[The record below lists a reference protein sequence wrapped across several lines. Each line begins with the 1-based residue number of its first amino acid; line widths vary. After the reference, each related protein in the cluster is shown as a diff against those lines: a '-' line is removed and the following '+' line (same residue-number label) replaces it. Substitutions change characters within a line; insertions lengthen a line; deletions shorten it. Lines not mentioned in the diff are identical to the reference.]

1 MEDDIISL
9 PIASEAARPVHTLKV
24 GKGDGVAIRGF
35 LLLVV
40 AEEQVS

>member
-1 MEDDIISL
+1 
-9 PIASEAARPVHTLKV
+9 VHTLKV

-35 LLLVV
+35 LAAAGGEFSGTLLLV